1 MYLVGSEVG
10 VLAGERMYM
19 HGGELHLP
27 HLAVIETASV
37 LRTWAR
43 LGEVSEERAVAALE
57 DLRDLP
63 ARRWPGET
71 LLGRIWELRGNVT
84 AYDASYIAL
93 AEILNAD
100 FLTTDRRLARGV
112 AGLSTCNVLTLTAT
126 DRD

>member
-1 MYLVGSEVG
+1 
-10 VLAGERMYM
+10 MYM